1 MHMWL
6 ALHAHRQVHPQQYTL
21 IIRHAQEACRV
32 LKGWIQGTGVESAEA
47 KESPKQVRTA
57 ARKVKG
63 KTATVRAVAAATRK
77 PKAPKASKVI
87 PITPKRPRSTYVTPS
102 FPCHFQFVAATG
114 SDPSQ
119 EVESQPVLRV
129 EKDVTLMRKASRRI
143 ASLMSMQTSLGL
155 RSC

>member
-6 ALHAHRQVHPQQYTL
+6 ALHAHRQVHPEQYTL

-32 LKGWIQGTGVESAEA
+32 LKGWIQGTSVESAEA
-47 KESPKQVRTA
+47 KKSPKQVRT

-63 KTATVRAVAAATRK
+63 KTATVRAIAAATRI
-77 PKAPKASKVI
+77 PKAPKASKVV
-87 PITPKRPRSTYVTPS
+87 PTTPKRPRGKYVTPS
-102 FPCHFQFVAATG
+102 FPCHFRFAAATG

-143 ASLMSMQTSLGL
+143 VSLMSMQTSPGL
-155 RSC
+155 CSC